1 MNIRIIIILLLFPAL
16 LKGQEYSDAR
26 RVYNEMMHAIEHL
39 ETSTF
44 EIEINERVFGKMMY
58 SHHTVKLQL
67 HPYKVYI
74 YCQQPEAGAEILYL
88 QGKNNNKVLV
98 NPNRFPFF
106 NLNVSPFN
114 SLLRKNHHYIVPQ
127 MGFSYL
133 YNILRHYESVNHE
146 KFYSMLK
153 LNESSDNKYLVLEIN
168 NNEFGFMNYKMGK
181 NENITDAARKFYVN
195 DQMVLELNK
204 PEVDDFNDVR
214 EGQVIT
220 VPNSYGKRIVFYIDK
235 TTKLPVL
242 QYIYDQKGLY
252 SKIVFSHLIV
262 NPVLKPEEFT
272 KEYSGYNF

>member
-1 MNIRIIIILLLFPAL
+1 
-16 LKGQEYSDAR
+16 
-26 RVYNEMMHAIEHL
+26 
-39 ETSTF
+39 
-44 EIEINERVFGKMMY
+44 
-58 SHHTVKLQL
+58 
-67 HPYKVYI
+67 
-74 YCQQPEAGAEILYL
+74 
-88 QGKNNNKVLV
+88 
-98 NPNRFPFF
+98 
-106 NLNVSPFN
+106 
-114 SLLRKNHHYIVPQ
+114 
-127 MGFSYL
+127 
-133 YNILRHYESVNHE
+133 
-146 KFYSMLK
+146 MLK